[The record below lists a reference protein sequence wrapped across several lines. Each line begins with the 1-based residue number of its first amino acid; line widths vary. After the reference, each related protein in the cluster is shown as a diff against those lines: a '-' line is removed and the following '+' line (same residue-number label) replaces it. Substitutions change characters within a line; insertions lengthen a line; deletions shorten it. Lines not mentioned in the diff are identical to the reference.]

1 MAIVKRIFRWIGVES
16 WTIRRVRRALDE
28 LGVEP
33 PGSYMNKSRRWNE
46 TQLTKIV
53 SNDAYRP
60 HSFDEVESLVTP
72 EVVANL
78 DPEKSYGIW
87 WWGRERHRMRQISER
102 KPRGKVYKKVT
113 RSVPVPKEEW
123 VAVPVP
129 DAGVPKAWVDGAR
142 EALQKNERP
151 SFNSERFWELS
162 GGIVRC
168 GCCGWAMGTTTVSSE
183 GLYYR
188 CRRRIT
194 YGKDVCDMKKHLRAD
209 LVEPPVWE
217 CVSEVLGKPAR
228 LRRGLQ
234 RMLEKEQKAS
244 VVDHEET
251 AARLAGEALRDRAQ
265 EGQLSG
271 PRHRGPHDQRGV
283 ALEAG

>member
-1 MAIVKRIFRWIGVES
+1 
-16 WTIRRVRRALDE
+16 
-28 LGVEP
+28 
-33 PGSYMNKSRRWNE
+33 
-46 TQLTKIV
+46 
-53 SNDAYRP
+53 
-60 HSFDEVESLVTP
+60 
-72 EVVANL
+72 
-78 DPEKSYGIW
+78 
-87 WWGRERHRMRQISER
+87 
-102 KPRGKVYKKVT
+102 
-113 RSVPVPKEEW
+113 
-123 VAVPVP
+123 
-129 DAGVPKAWVDGAR
+129 
-142 EALQKNERP
+142 
-151 SFNSERFWELS
+151 
-162 GGIVRC
+162 
-168 GCCGWAMGTTTVSSE
+168 
-183 GLYYR
+183 
-188 CRRRIT
+188 
-194 YGKDVCDMKKHLRAD
+194 MKKHLRAD

>member
-1 MAIVKRIFRWIGVES
+1 M
-16 WTIRRVRRALDE
+16 
-28 LGVEP
+28 
-33 PGSYMNKSRRWNE
+33 
-46 TQLTKIV
+46 
-53 SNDAYRP
+53 
-60 HSFDEVESLVTP
+60 
-72 EVVANL
+72 
-78 DPEKSYGIW
+78 
-87 WWGRERHRMRQISER
+87 
-102 KPRGKVYKKVT
+102 
-113 RSVPVPKEEW
+113 PVPKEEW

-142 EALQKNERP
+142 EALKKNERP

-162 GGIVRC
+162 GGIVGC

-188 CRRRIT
+188 CRRRIM
-194 YGKDVCDMKKHLRAD
+194 YGKDVCDMKKHRRAD

-217 CVSEVLGKPAR
+217 CVSEVLGEPER

-244 VVDHEET
+244 VVDHEEA

-265 EGQLSG
+265 EGQLPG
-271 PRHRGPHDQRGV
+271 PRRRGSHDQRGV